1 MNELRKLAE
10 LYGIETNYYDI
21 HGSHIQIEDEVLV
34 NLLGSFGEYPQI
46 VQVGWKTSIERKKK

>member
-21 HGSHIQIEDEVLV
+21 HGSHIKIEDEVLV
-34 NLLGSFGEYPQI
+34 
-46 VQVGWKTSIERKKK
+46 K